1 VAKLR
6 FTTGLVRK
14 EKWPQICRM
23 PLFYNDFKKKG
34 TLSLDIMKSAGHH
47 VFLAYIKL
55 FFAEKRVETIKK
67 VFCAGY

>member
-1 VAKLR
+1 
-6 FTTGLVRK
+6 
-14 EKWPQICRM
+14 M